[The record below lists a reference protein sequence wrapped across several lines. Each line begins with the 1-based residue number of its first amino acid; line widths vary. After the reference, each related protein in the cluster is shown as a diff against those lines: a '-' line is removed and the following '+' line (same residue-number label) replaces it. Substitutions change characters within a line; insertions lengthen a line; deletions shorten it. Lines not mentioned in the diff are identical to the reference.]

1 MRRRSSLALLLSC
14 LAATAAEAAAAPT
27 STGVRCET
35 WTVPPDG
42 TLTDTLADGSLDHAP
57 VDTKTLPTFEIDPA
71 PEVPDVLAL
80 RGYVHPPTTGD
91 YTFRIAGDDTALLYL
106 SADDRPA
113 NRKAIASVPAYTGS
127 HDFAHYAA
135 QTSRPIRLLAG
146 HRYYAEAW
154 MQNAEGASHVSVGWT
169 LPDGTAENPIPA
181 ARLTPLTFHVAPPS
195 YRPVPAT
202 VTLKDDPQP
211 IGTPGF
217 HPLVAGAHVK
227 AGGDEFDLSYLVY
240 VPDGFD
246 HTSDRRPLFVFLHG
260 NSHQGSDLSGE
271 LNEGPPMYLT
281 NDPKLR
287 AAFPMIGLFPQ
298 LPDGLRWDSPGAA
311 QAVNG
316 LVREVERRYRRIDPR
331 RVYLTGLSMG
341 GKGSWLTAL
350 DSPTLY
356 AAVATMSAV
365 AVHPKV
371 AGPILAG
378 IPHVHIVCGG
388 DDGQFCAG
396 SQAMYAA
403 IKPALGNRVELTV
416 VPNEGHGVWGRYYPD
431 PAFYK
436 GLMAFSR

>member
-1 MRRRSSLALLLSC
+1 MRRRLSIALLIGSL
-14 LAATAAEAAAAPT
+14 AAAPAT
-27 STGVRCET
+27 TGVRCET
-35 WTVPPDG
+35 WPAEPDG
-42 TLTDTLADGSLDHAP
+42 TLTDTLADGTLDHPPA
-57 VDTKTLPTFEIDPA
+57 DTKTLPTFELDPA

-80 RGYVHPPTTGD
+80 RTYIHPPTTGD

-106 SADDRPA
+106 STDDRPTG
-113 NRKAIASVPAYTGS
+113 RKVIASVPAYTGS
-127 HDFAHYAA
+127 HDFAHYTA
-135 QTSRPIRLLAG
+135 QTSRPIHLIAG
-146 HRYYAEAW
+146 RRYYAEAW
-154 MQNAEGASHVSVGWT
+154 LQNASGASHISVGWS

-181 ARLTPLTFHVAPPS
+181 TRLSPATYRVAPPS
-195 YRPVPAT
+195 YKAVPAV

-211 IGTPGF
+211 IGAPGF
-217 HPLVAGAHVK
+217 HRLVSGAHIK
-227 AGGDEFDLSYLVY
+227 TGADEFDMSYLVY
-240 VPDGFD
+240 VPEGFD
-246 HTSDRRPLFVFLHG
+246 HATERRPMLIFLHG
-260 NSHQGSDLSGE
+260 NSHQGTDLEGE
-271 LNEGPPMYLT
+271 LNEGPANYLR
-281 NDPKLR
+281 DDAKLR

-316 LVREVERRYRRIDPR
+316 LVREVIHRYGRRVDPR

-350 DSPTLY
+350 DSPNLY

-371 AGPILAG
+371 AGQILSG
-378 IPHVHIVCGG
+378 IPHVHIVAGA
-388 DDGQFCAG
+388 DDGDFCAG

-403 IKPALGNRVELTV
+403 LRPALGNRVQLTV

-436 GLMAFSR
+436 ELMAFSR